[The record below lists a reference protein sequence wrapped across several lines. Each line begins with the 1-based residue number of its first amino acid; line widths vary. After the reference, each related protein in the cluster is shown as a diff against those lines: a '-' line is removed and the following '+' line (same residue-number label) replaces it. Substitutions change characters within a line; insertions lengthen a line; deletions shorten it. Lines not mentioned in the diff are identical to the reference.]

1 MAQVT
6 YRDDMIVEAAGRTA
20 LTPNFRAS
28 EYTAPDGS
36 IRVHRELVAA
46 VQMLRDRVGSMRI
59 VNVRPRGVPRGLGVI
74 VAHASTE
81 SAVVAAG
88 ALRAIGVLERVEPR
102 RNGLLLTIDPAPR
115 SLEAELA
122 FDTGL
127 QVVADYETR
136 GDPYQQV
143 TGNFDGAGLSFGV
156 IQFNFKSGT
165 LQKLFRQFR
174 DVDGT
179 ALAASFPTPALHEEL
194 WRVVDGPGSKAIR
207 WGDGVSKGASRH
219 GVVAPWKSAF
229 NAIGRV
235 ETFRRVQLVYAYEEY
250 GRLLLADVAFLEGL
264 AGAYRGD
271 EPAIT
276 IRNHRCLTALFD
288 MCIQQGGHWRAAA
301 EIRARV
307 LAERPADELS
317 LTHIA
322 VEERARKANPKYRAD
337 CLSRRLGILYRE
349 PRRVTVD
356 GVTSRR
362 TNRRLYLVKDVA
374 VRSVEGYLSPRLLR
388 DVG

>member
-36 IRVHRELVAA
+36 IRVHRELVAG

-74 VAHASTE
+74 VAHASAE

-88 ALRAIGVLERVEPR
+88 ALRAIGVLERVELR

-194 WRVVDGPGSKAIR
+194 WRVVDGPGSEAIR
-207 WGDGVSKGASRH
+207 WGNGDLRGGIEARRRRAVEVRLQRDRSGRDVPPRAARLRLRGVRAAPARGRRLPRGTRRRLSGRRAGHHDPQPPLPHRAVRH
-219 GVVAPWKSAF
+219 VHTA
-229 NAIGRV
+229 GR
-235 ETFRRVQLVYAYEEY
+235 A
-250 GRLLLADVAFLEGL
+250 L
-264 AGAYRGD
+264 AGRRRDPRAGARREAAPTSCRSRTSRSRSAQGRR
-271 EPAIT
+271 T
-276 IRNHRCLTALFD
+276 RSTAPTAS
-288 MCIQQGGHWRAAA
+288 AAA
-301 EIRARV
+301 SASSTV
-307 LAERPADELS
+307 
-317 LTHIA
+317 
-322 VEERARKANPKYRAD
+322 
-337 CLSRRLGILYRE
+337 SRG
-349 PRRVTVD
+349 
-356 GVTSRR
+356 
-362 TNRRLYLVKDVA
+362 A
-374 VRSVEGYLSPRLLR
+374 
-388 DVG
+388 